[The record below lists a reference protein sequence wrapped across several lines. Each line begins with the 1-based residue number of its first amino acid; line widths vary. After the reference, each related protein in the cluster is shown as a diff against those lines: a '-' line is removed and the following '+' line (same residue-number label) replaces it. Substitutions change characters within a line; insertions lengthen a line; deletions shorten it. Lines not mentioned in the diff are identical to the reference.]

1 MHLQQG
7 NTTDQL
13 YDLGVLEDQLYLFYR
28 SGLLICYN
36 LKSHQEIYRQKLPD
50 ELPKGKYENT
60 SYVVPG
66 NNTFY
71 QLRNGSQGGVMLNYD
86 ITRKKMEYCI
96 SDRLSAKQSVHR

>member
-1 MHLQQG
+1 MIKTNIILVDKNNYEGKTFLPYASSTG

-60 SYVVPG
+60 SYVYPV
-66 NNTFY
+66 TILFI
-71 QLRNGSQGGVMLNYD
+71 QLRNGSQGGVMLNT
-86 ITRKKMEYCI
+86 I
-96 SDRLSAKQSVHR
+96 